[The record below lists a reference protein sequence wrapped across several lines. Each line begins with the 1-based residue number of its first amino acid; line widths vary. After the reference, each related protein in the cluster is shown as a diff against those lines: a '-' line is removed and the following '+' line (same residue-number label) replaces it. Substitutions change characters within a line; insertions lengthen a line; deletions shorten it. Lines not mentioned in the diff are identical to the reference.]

1 VTGPESTLGAEN
13 PEDPEEVARRVWQGM
28 NALVFGNERRKE
40 VVEALGM
47 SFVRTKALRRIAR
60 QPMPVSDLA
69 AKLLTDRPYATLIVD
84 DLVRRGLVERTTD
97 PADRRRKI
105 LSATPEGAAAAALA
119 EEILLGT
126 PPAGLAEADPAD
138 LAAVDRVVA
147 ALVRENGRGPRA
159 GKSAR

>member
-1 VTGPESTLGAEN
+1 VTGPAKPEQS
-13 PEDPEEVARRVWQGM
+13 PEDPEDIARRVWQGM

-47 SFVRTKALRRIAR
+47 SFVRTKALRRIAA
-60 QPMPVSDLA
+60 QPMPVGDLA

-105 LSATPEGAAAAALA
+105 VSATPEGAAAAARA
-119 EEILLGT
+119 EAILLGA
-126 PPAGLAEADPAD
+126 PPPGLTGADPAD
-138 LAAVDRVVA
+138 LAAVERVIT
-147 ALVRENGRGPRA
+147 ALVRENGPGPGA

>member
-1 VTGPESTLGAEN
+1 VTGPESAAGAESPES
-13 PEDPEEVARRVWQGM
+13 PEDLAWRVWQGM
-28 NALVFGNERRKE
+28 NTLVFGNERRKE
-40 VVEALGM
+40 VVDALGM

-105 LSATPEGAAAAALA
+105 LTATPEGAAAAARA
-119 EEILLGT
+119 DAILLGT
-126 PPAGLAEADPAD
+126 PPPGLIEADPAD
-138 LAAVDRVVA
+138 LAAADRVIS
-147 ALVRENGRGPRA
+147 ALVGEAGRGARA
-159 GKSAR
+159 GKTAR

>member
-1 VTGPESTLGAEN
+1 
-13 PEDPEEVARRVWQGM
+13 
-28 NALVFGNERRKE
+28 
-40 VVEALGM
+40 M
-47 SFVRTKALRRIAR
+47 SFVRTKALRRIAAR
-60 QPMPVSDLA
+60 PMPVSDLA
-69 AKLLTDRPYATLIVD
+69 AELLTDRPYATLIVD